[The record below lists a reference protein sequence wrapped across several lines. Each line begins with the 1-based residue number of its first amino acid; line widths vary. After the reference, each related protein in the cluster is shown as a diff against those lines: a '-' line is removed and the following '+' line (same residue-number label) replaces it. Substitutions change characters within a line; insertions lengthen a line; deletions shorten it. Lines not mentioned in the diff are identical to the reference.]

1 MSGTTTG
8 IWVIIVVA
16 VVALAVF
23 LLLVRYAARHQAHKT
38 RRPERMRG
46 VVQGGQHV
54 GGGRS
59 VAPHRDAPVAE
70 GGGTTPNPDAPDVE
84 DADVKD
90 AETGQAGRRSGN
102 PMDL

>member
-1 MSGTTTG
+1 MSGNTTE
-8 IWVIIVVA
+8 IWVIIVVSVA
-16 VVALAVF
+16 ALAVM
-23 LLLVRYAARHQAHKT
+23 LLLIRYAARHQAHKA
-38 RRPERMRG
+38 RRPEQMRG

-84 DADVKD
+84 DAEAED
-90 AETGQAGRRSGN
+90 AGAGQAGRRSGN